1 MILLV
6 ESIAP
11 DKVKLI
17 CRCGSFTCR
26 PADGACL
33 KVGDTCFAELDF
45 EDVIDYSSVTEADKA
60 EFSIADENGVTNMCA
75 LMTEYE
81 VINDGGLI
89 TFELDGSIISVES
102 VKDERFLSCVGEF
115 VSVRLRNAV
124 VWPYDM
130 P

>member
-1 MILLV
+1 
-6 ESIAP
+6 
-11 DKVKLI
+11 
-17 CRCGSFTCR
+17 
-26 PADGACL
+26 
-33 KVGDTCFAELDF
+33 
-45 EDVIDYSSVTEADKA
+45 
-60 EFSIADENGVTNMCA
+60 MCA